1 MKKLGFL
8 LFLVLGLTA
17 CGDDNNDP
25 APEQHVTCA
34 ISSPTEGATIDIAE
48 KMTIKGEATVDIGQ
62 ISNVTLKIGDK
73 QISEVTSVP
82 FSYEYTFEA
91 SQAVGALKIELTVKG
106 DQDAMATSEVNVTLK
121 KTEPTPEPEERKMID
136 PRDNHE
142 YKIVTIGEQI
152 WMAENLAYLP

>member
-17 CGDDNNDP
+17 CGDDSNDP

-34 ISSPTEGATIDIAE
+34 ISSPTEGETIDIAE

-73 QISEVTSVP
+73 QISEVTSVWEAEQR
-82 FSYEYTFEA
+82 YITF
-91 SQAVGALKIELTVKG
+91 L
-106 DQDAMATSEVNVTLK
+106 M
-121 KTEPTPEPEERKMID
+121 RKEK
-136 PRDNHE
+136 RW
-142 YKIVTIGEQI
+142 KR
-152 WMAENLAYLP
+152 L

>member
-48 KMTIKGEATVDIGQ
+48 KMTIKG
-62 ISNVTLKIGDK
+62 
-73 QISEVTSVP
+73 
-82 FSYEYTFEA
+82 
-91 SQAVGALKIELTVKG
+91 
-106 DQDAMATSEVNVTLK
+106 
-121 KTEPTPEPEERKMID
+121 
-136 PRDNHE
+136 
-142 YKIVTIGEQI
+142 
-152 WMAENLAYLP
+152 

>member
-1 MKKLGFL
+1 MCHIFFL
-8 LFLVLGLTA
+8 PKA
-17 CGDDNNDP
+17 
-25 APEQHVTCA
+25 
-34 ISSPTEGATIDIAE
+34 ATIDIAE

-106 DQDAMATSEVNVTLK
+106 DQGAMATSEVNVTLK
-121 KTEPTPEPEERKMID
+121 KDRTNPRTGRRKD
-136 PRDNHE
+136 D
-142 YKIVTIGEQI
+142 
-152 WMAENLAYLP
+152 

>member
-62 ISNVTLKIGDK
+62 ISNVTLKIGDI

-82 FSYEYTFEA
+82 FSYEYTLPQRTA
-91 SQAVGALKIELTVKG
+91 SGM
-106 DQDAMATSEVNVTLK
+106 D
-121 KTEPTPEPEERKMID
+121 RH
-136 PRDNHE
+136 R
-142 YKIVTIGEQI
+142 
-152 WMAENLAYLP
+152 